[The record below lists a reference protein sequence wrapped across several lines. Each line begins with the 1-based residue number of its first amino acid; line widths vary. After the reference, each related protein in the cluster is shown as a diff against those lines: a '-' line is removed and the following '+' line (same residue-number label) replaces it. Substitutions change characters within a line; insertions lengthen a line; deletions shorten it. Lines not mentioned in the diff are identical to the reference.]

1 MFDDTANEANLS
13 LESTE
18 NLPQLNTL
26 LNNTGD
32 ITQKS
37 SVKFRYS
44 VMDSESQNTLHMNVI
59 MDDQI

>member
-37 SVKFRYS
+37 SVKLQYS
-44 VMDSESQNTLHMNVI
+44 VVDSESQNTVHMKVI